1 MDDCNKIFWRYS
13 IVERTRCRDEKID
26 FSDLPLSR
34 LLSELE
40 IKYHLSQF
48 PFSVAVNQKII
59 DRVSNLIL
67 KNNDVVALLPPFAG
81 G

>member
-1 MDDCNKIFWRYS
+1 MIVIKYFGAL
-13 IVERTRCRDEKID
+13 VERTRCRGEKMD

-40 IKYHLSQF
+40 IKYQLGQF

-59 DRVSNLIL
+59 DKVSNLIL

-81 G
+81 R